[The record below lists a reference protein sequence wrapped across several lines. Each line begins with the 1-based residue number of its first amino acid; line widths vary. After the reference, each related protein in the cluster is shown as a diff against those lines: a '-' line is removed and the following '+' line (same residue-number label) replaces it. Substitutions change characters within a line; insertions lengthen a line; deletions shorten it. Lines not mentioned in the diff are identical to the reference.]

1 VSTPNSR
8 SSPDTLA
15 RRIAAEFGELPQVE
29 AVAMAGSRVAGGG
42 DEDSDVD
49 LYVYAST
56 RIALATRR
64 EIAARFAARREIG
77 NAFWEPGD
85 EWVDADTGIH
95 VDVTYRTPAWIEE
108 QLARILDRHEA
119 SIGYST
125 CLWHNVL
132 HSVALFDRTGWFDQL
147 QIAANRPYP
156 EALRRAIVARN
167 LPILRQTLSSYR
179 HQIELA
185 SRRSDA
191 VSVQHRVAALL
202 ASYFD
207 VLFAVDKLPHP
218 GEKSLLRFAARH
230 CPRTPPDME
239 RHVLTVLALSA
250 PPPNPAI
257 LGAIDALVDGLD
269 ALAAAVEASA
279 PDASEED
286 RTWPTTPWRHI

>member
-1 VSTPNSR
+1 MSTPNSR
-8 SSPDTLA
+8 SSPDALA
-15 RRIAAEFGELPQVE
+15 RRVAAEFGELPQVE
-29 AVAMAGSRVAGGG
+29 AVAMAGSRVASGG
-42 DEDSDVD
+42 DEDSDID
-49 LYVYAST
+49 LYVYASEP
-56 RIALATRR
+56 IGMEERR

-85 EWVDADTGIH
+85 EWIDAATGIH
-95 VDVTYRTPAWIEE
+95 VDVVFRTPAWIEG
-108 QLARILDRHEA
+108 QLARILDHHEA
-119 SIGYST
+119 SLGYST

-132 HSVALFDRTGWFDQL
+132 RSVALFDRTGWFRRL
-147 QIAANRPYP
+147 QTTADRPYP
-156 EALRRAIVARN
+156 DALQRAIVARN

-185 SRRSDA
+185 VRRGDA

-207 VLFAVDKLPHP
+207 VLFAVNKLPHP
-218 GEKSLLRFAARH
+218 GEKSLLRFAAHH

-239 RHVLTVLALSA
+239 RHVLAVLAFSA

-269 ALAAAVEASA
+269 ALAAAVAASA

-286 RTWPTTPWRHI
+286 RTWPTTPWRHT